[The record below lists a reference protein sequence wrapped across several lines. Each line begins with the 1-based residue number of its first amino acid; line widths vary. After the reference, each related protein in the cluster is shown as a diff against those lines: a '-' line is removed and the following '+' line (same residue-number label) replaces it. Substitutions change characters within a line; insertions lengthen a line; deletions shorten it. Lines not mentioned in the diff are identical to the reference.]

1 MHRAHRAVNCLGK
14 SASLQMFFFFF
25 FFSPL
30 LSRLFDRTSVRSRY
44 TGWSGLYFRR
54 SYSFIAKRGSE
65 IKKIIEKDSE
75 IIEGRENAKGNCIYG
90 KFNTIA
96 IVTGKHAS
104 DKRYR

>member
-65 IKKIIEKDSE
+65 I
-75 IIEGRENAKGNCIYG
+75 IEGRENAKGNCIYG

-96 IVTGKHAS
+96 IVTDKHAS